1 MCVLGGQLGDVF
13 KDSEQITAS
22 VEAYSQGIRLAPS
35 YEVQRYTG
43 SNRFKLYI
51 ILYIILF
58 IFYIILY

>member
-1 MCVLGGQLGDVF
+1 MLGGQLGDVF

-43 SNRFKLYI
+43 SNRFKLCISYYTLFYF
-51 ILYIILF
+51 ILYSIL
-58 IFYIILY
+58 